1 MLPEK
6 NVFLNDWVLCEY
18 KEQRSSLTTD
28 GTSETQGVK
37 DKKGKL
43 SMMEQKIILNLL
55 FDNQSIIQV

>member
-18 KEQRSSLTTD
+18 KGQRSSLTTD

-43 SMMEQKIILNLL
+43 SMME
-55 FDNQSIIQV
+55 